1 MSSAAEQIKANAA
14 RLRQKP
20 SSPATTPGPP
30 TRPPR
35 QKLVRR
41 TVDLAPATHRALD
54 AWQSARAE
62 DLGLARVTGQQVLAA
77 LIEQLLHDDAL
88 AEQITN
94 TIAADQ

>member
-1 MSSAAEQIKANAA
+1 M
-14 RLRQKP
+14 
-20 SSPATTPGPP
+20 
-30 TRPPR
+30 
-35 QKLVRR
+35 
-41 TVDLAPATHRALD
+41 D